1 MAKLKIERLGGLA
14 GFGLPGSRIKS
25 RGQVALADLS
35 AADRA
40 TVESLFKRRRKAAA
54 TLPDAFHY
62 RITLT
67 SAQGD
72 KTVDAAEHELPE
84 ALRDAVRDELE

>member
-1 MAKLKIERLGGLA
+1 MLKIERLGGLA
-14 GFGLPGSRIKS
+14 GFGLPGSRLKS
-25 RGQVALADLS
+25 RGQVAVADLS

-40 TVESLFKRRRKAAA
+40 AVEALFKASHKPAAPM
-54 TLPDAFHY
+54 PDGFRY
-62 RITLT
+62 RITLQ

-72 KTVDAAEHELPE
+72 KTIEAAEHQVPE